1 MHSKGGADRMGWMR
15 AGGMVVA
22 LLLLAACGGTPS
34 QLPAE
39 TGVQVAPTAGTA
51 MPLAQEG
58 EPTPLSDAALIAM
71 GEMIYRSNCAP
82 CHQVNGE
89 GTLSTF
95 PALNRNPF
103 VTAAD
108 PTGVIEVVLYGR
120 QLMPSFERT
129 LTAQEVAAVV
139 SYIRNA
145 WDNQASVV
153 SEAQVR
159 EVQSQSAVE
168 NE

>member
-1 MHSKGGADRMGWMR
+1 MGWMR

-34 QLPAE
+34 QLESGGSLVGNNVE
-39 TGVQVAPTAGTA
+39 TGIQVAPIAGAAT
-51 MPLAQEG
+51 LDQEG
-58 EPTPLSDAALIAM
+58 EPTPLSDAELIEM
-71 GEMIYRSNCAP
+71 GGMLYMSNCAP

-103 VTAAD
+103 VTVAD
-108 PTGVIEVVLYGR
+108 PTGVIDVVLHG
-120 QLMPSFERT
+120 QQIMPAFERT
-129 LTAQEVAAVV
+129 LTAQDVAAVV

-145 WDNQASVV
+145 WDNQAPVV

-159 EVQSQSAVE
+159 EVQSQSEVAGE
-168 NE
+168 